1 MNFDLHVF
9 NFVSVRLNLALLF
22 LITFCIATQVH
33 ADIPETPTGL
43 TAVATDTGIRLNWTA
58 PSDDIVGYSIYRCEE
73 GPTPCTPEWIA
84 WVANEGDAPPAPTER
99 LDTNVTSGT
108 TYRYAVTSN
117 DADYD
122 ESAWS
127 DEVTVLAT
135 ATGTP
140 PPSLTLE
147 QPTGL
152 MVTETSAE
160 SVSLSWDAPADGI
173 LGYNVYRCEVPEDE
187 TACEPAWHAWVANEG
202 DAPPAPT
209 GYTDTGGDTRRGIG
223 GHDLPVHGSGILSA
237 GLRGQRA
244 VRGGNGDDPGRGRT
258 GT

>member
-9 NFVSVRLNLALLF
+9 NFVSVRLNLALLV
-22 LITFCIATQVH
+22 LISFCIATQVH

-43 TAVATDTGIRLNWTA
+43 TAVATDTGINLNWTA

-73 GPTPCTPEWIA
+73 GPIR
-84 WVANEGDAPPAPTER
+84 PARPSGLPGWRMKAMPR
-99 LDTNVTSGT
+99 LRRLEYIDTDVTSGT

-135 ATGTP
+135 ATETP

-152 MVTETSAE
+152 TVTETEHRVGQSE
-160 SVSLSWDAPADGI
+160 
-173 LGYNVYRCEVPEDE
+173 LGCAGGRHPGVQRVPLQ
-187 TACEPAWHAWVANEG
+187 C
-202 DAPPAPT
+202 
-209 GYTDTGGDTRRGIG
+209 
-223 GHDLPVHGSGILSA
+223 A
-237 GLRGQRA
+237 GR
-244 VRGGNGDDPGRGRT
+244 
-258 GT
+258 